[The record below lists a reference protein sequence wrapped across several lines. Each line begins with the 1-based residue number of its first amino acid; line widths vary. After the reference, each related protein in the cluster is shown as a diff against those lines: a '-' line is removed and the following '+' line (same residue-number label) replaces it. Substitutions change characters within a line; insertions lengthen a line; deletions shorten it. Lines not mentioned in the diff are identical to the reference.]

1 MVNWEAVSAV
11 ATGVSTIIAL
21 FLGCW
26 SIYAENKR
34 AFEFRKEQ
42 EARRQEFAI
51 AVRLTEFNSDDDH
64 LHHYHYRVD
73 NGSDAAI
80 TSVRYPQVVFQGTVG
95 SLSEDTCMYICTS
108 LLKPHESFVFHVP
121 EDRFPDSMYIEFTD
135 ARGVRW
141 RRGIDSSLS
150 EV

>member
-11 ATGVSTIIAL
+11 ATGISTIIAL
-21 FLGCW
+21 FLACW
-26 SIYAENKR
+26 SICAENKR

-51 AVRLTEFNSDDDH
+51 AVRLSEFNSDSEP
-64 LHHYHYRVD
+64 LRHYYRVV
-73 NGSDAAI
+73 NGSNAAI
-80 TSVRYPQVVFQGTVG
+80 MSVLYPQVVFQGEGG
-95 SLSEDTCMYICTS
+95 SISEDTCMHICAR
-108 LLKPHESFVFHVP
+108 LLKPHGSSFFDVP

-141 RRGIDSSLS
+141 RRGVDSSLS